1 VQNTNIKIL
10 LLGSF
15 FLLSLAPIG
24 IETAIFWNN
33 LESLKDFFNF
43 FRLVIPVVIFIIL
56 SLFFIKQLQIKI
68 LLNNFFIF
76 FYFVIIFI
84 TTLINL
90 ENSKEI
96 DKLLLPLY
104 CINYIFLA
112 LLVLNINDIKKE
124 FNKFI
129 FLQFLIITILTTF
142 TLFNFFYSFANLNL
156 SDLYNLKIE
165 NNFYNQNS
173 NGLSRI
179 LLIISLYIL
188 LVNKKNQYLY
198 LSCILVNTLI
208 ILLQSKLVLFFLLL
222 FFLGKMFFE
231 KSLIKEKI
239 KEIFFILFIPVLIT
253 FFISSINTT
262 QADSGLRI
270 AQEIKKD
277 IKTINQPFD
286 SNIFTGFKVRIETW
300 KEITN
305 NSSKPGI
312 GYGSQADRY
321 LAKNLPSHTQLAAN
335 SFIYAYACAG
345 LLGVAAI
352 IIIYFNIIKLIIK
365 RILATNLKN
374 KINNVQIFY
383 IVVLSFLIIRSIVEN
398 SFAVWGIDF
407 ILMINCYLGLKS
419 SSIKLNNKKYLF
431 K

>member
-1 VQNTNIKIL
+1 
-10 LLGSF
+10 
-15 FLLSLAPIG
+15 
-24 IETAIFWNN
+24 
-33 LESLKDFFNF
+33 
-43 FRLVIPVVIFIIL
+43 
-56 SLFFIKQLQIKI
+56 
-68 LLNNFFIF
+68 
-76 FYFVIIFI
+76 
-84 TTLINL
+84 
-90 ENSKEI
+90 
-96 DKLLLPLY
+96 
-104 CINYIFLA
+104 
-112 LLVLNINDIKKE
+112 
-124 FNKFI
+124 
-129 FLQFLIITILTTF
+129 
-142 TLFNFFYSFANLNL
+142 
-156 SDLYNLKIE
+156 
-165 NNFYNQNS
+165 
-173 NGLSRI
+173 
-179 LLIISLYIL
+179 
-188 LVNKKNQYLY
+188 
-198 LSCILVNTLI
+198 
-208 ILLQSKLVLFFLLL
+208 
-222 FFLGKMFFE
+222 MFFE

>member
-10 LLGSF
+10 LLGSS

-24 IETAIFWNN
+24 IETTIFWNN

-68 LLNNFFIF
+68 LFNNFFII

-90 ENSKEI
+90 ENFKEI

-129 FLQFLIITILTTF
+129 FLQFLIITVLTTF
-142 TLFNFFYSFANLNL
+142 ALFNFFFSFVNLNL

-173 NGLSRI
+173 NGVSRI

-198 LSCILVNTLI
+198 ISCILVNTLI

-231 KSLIKEKI
+231 KNLIKEKI
-239 KEIFFILFIPVLIT
+239 KEIFFVLFIPVLIT

-277 IKTINQPFD
+277 IKTIYKPFD
-286 SNIFTGFKVRIETW
+286 SNIFAGLKVRIETW

-305 NSSKPGI
+305 NSSKPVI

-321 LAKNLPSHTQLAAN
+321 LAKNLPSHAQLAAN

-345 LLGVAAI
+345 LLGVVAI

-383 IVVLSFLIIRSIVEN
+383 IVVLFFLIIRSIVEN

-407 ILMINCYLGLKS
+407 ILMINCYLGLKNPPT
-419 SSIKLNNKKYLF
+419 KLNNKKYLF

>member
-1 VQNTNIKIL
+1 MQNTNIKIL

>member
-1 VQNTNIKIL
+1 MQNTNIKIL

-68 LLNNFFIF
+68 LFNNFFII

-129 FLQFLIITILTTF
+129 FLQFLIITALTTF
-142 TLFNFFYSFANLNL
+142 TLFNFFYSFVNLNL

-198 LSCILVNTLI
+198 ISCILVNTLI

-222 FFLGKMFFE
+222 FFLGKILFE
-231 KSLIKEKI
+231 KNLIKEKI
-239 KEIFFILFIPVLIT
+239 KEIFFVLFIPVLIT

-277 IKTINQPFD
+277 IKTIYQPFD
-286 SNIFTGFKVRIETW
+286 SNIFAGLKVRIETW

-305 NSSKPGI
+305 NSSKPVI

-374 KINNVQIFY
+374 KINNLQIFY
-383 IVVLSFLIIRSIVEN
+383 IVVLFFLIIRSIVEN

-419 SSIKLNNKKYLF
+419 STIKLNNKKYLF